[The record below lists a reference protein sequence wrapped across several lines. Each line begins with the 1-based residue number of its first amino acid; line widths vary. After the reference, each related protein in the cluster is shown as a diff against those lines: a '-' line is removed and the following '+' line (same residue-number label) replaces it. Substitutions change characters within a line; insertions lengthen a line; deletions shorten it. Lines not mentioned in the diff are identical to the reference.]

1 MVLTVLTFIK
11 NIGVVY
17 LLSRDTPA
25 QGFTVILI
33 IVTAFDDLVI
43 QV

>member
-11 NIGVVY
+11 NIGVFY
-17 LLSRDTPA
+17 LLVDAPA
-25 QGFTVILI
+25 QGFTITLI
-33 IVTAFDDLVI
+33 IVTAFDDVLI